1 MKKKKSSALIFFF
14 WILVKHFWHV
24 LRKNNI
30 NQNQLKESSIVMF
43 FNLKKKSIIQI
54 KKLKNKYK
62 INTDLIY
69 LKFPF

>member
-1 MKKKKSSALIFFF
+1 
-14 WILVKHFWHV
+14 
-24 LRKNNI
+24 
-30 NQNQLKESSIVMF
+30 MF